1 MHRVLAIL
9 GSIFLLSSGA
19 QAQRL
24 VSGEEMVL
32 PCTRVLLGGGDESL
46 NHTQQMAFC
55 VGAVSA
61 IAWTA
66 PHLETGSQFCIPT
79 YATRGEQVAAVVR
92 YMRNHTDRLRE
103 DFFLLAF
110 QALRQT
116 WPCPGP

>member
-9 GSIFLLSSGA
+9 ASIFLLSSGA

-32 PCTRVLLGGGDESL
+32 PCTRALLGGGDEDL
-46 NHTQQMAFC
+46 DYTQMAFC
-55 VGAVSA
+55 VGAISA
-61 IAWTA
+61 IAWTS
-66 PHLETGSQFCIPT
+66 PHLETGSQFCIPAE
-79 YATRGEQVAAVVR
+79 ATRGEQVAAVVG
-92 YMRNHTDRLRE
+92 YMRKHTDRLRE

-116 WPCPGP
+116 WPC